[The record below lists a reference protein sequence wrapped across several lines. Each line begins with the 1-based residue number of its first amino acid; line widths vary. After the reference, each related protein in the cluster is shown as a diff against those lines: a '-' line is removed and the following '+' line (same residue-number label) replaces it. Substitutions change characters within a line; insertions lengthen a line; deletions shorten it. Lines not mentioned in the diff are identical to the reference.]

1 MQTAKLVTERIWGLG
16 SKKNHH
22 LRSKESYGGSLN
34 PMTSSGQPGFR
45 VAQPLQRHGYPRTEP
60 VGKGGG
66 VAPLILSGILLCPSK
81 KNPTWT
87 PCPRKY
93 NFPEKLLQQTPLKN
107 NLLASYHHKIS
118 KINMLRKRGS
128 SDNWPLLINRKLLL
142 F

>member
-66 VAPLILSGILLCPSK
+66 CCSLDFV
-81 KNPTWT
+81 WD
-87 PCPRKY
+87 
-93 NFPEKLLQQTPLKN
+93 TPLPIQKKPHMDT
-107 NLLASYHHKIS
+107 LSQKI
-118 KINMLRKRGS
+118 
-128 SDNWPLLINRKLLL
+128 
-142 F
+142 